1 MLTHVICEL
10 QRVWIAAT
18 VDRVAVGADHQPA
31 EVPGVAGISHRDSRA
46 NANDRM
52 RTDHEE
58 FLLHVVIRGA
68 TLHEDFVIDRVF
80 SRTRQRIT

>member
-1 MLTHVICEL
+1 MLAHMIRKV

-18 VDRVAVGADHQPA
+18 VDCVAIGADHQPA
-31 EVPGVAGISHRDSRA
+31 EVPGVAGVSHRDSRA

-52 RTDHEE
+52 SSDHEQL
-58 FLLHVVIRGA
+58 LLHVVIRGA
-68 TLHEDFVIDRVF
+68 TLHEDLVIDRVF

>member
-1 MLTHVICEL
+1 MLAHMIRKV

-18 VDRVAVGADHQPA
+18 VDCVAIGADHQPA

-52 RTDHEE
+52 RADHEKL
-58 FLLHVVIRGA
+58 LLHVVIRRSA
-68 TLHEDFVIDRVF
+68 LNEDFVID
-80 SRTRQRIT
+80 